1 MGKRNERKEKGE
13 KTREKRKG
21 KRQEKGKLMNLCL
34 NVEHSHVGIF
44 HCE

>member
-21 KRQEKGKLMNLCL
+21 ERQEKGKLMNLCL
-34 NVEHSHVGIF
+34 KRGTFSCSYF
-44 HCE
+44 PL